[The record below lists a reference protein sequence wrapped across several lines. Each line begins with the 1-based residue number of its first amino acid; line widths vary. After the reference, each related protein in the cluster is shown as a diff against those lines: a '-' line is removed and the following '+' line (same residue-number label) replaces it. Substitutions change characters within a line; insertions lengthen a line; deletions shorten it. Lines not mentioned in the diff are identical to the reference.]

1 MNGLDFRMVGL
12 SIVFKEGVTTMG
24 IDTAK
29 PLQEDSLDVVYL
41 LRKVVSV
48 LIGAILFSCLK
59 IRRLKKRKKKKKK
72 IRSMLSSSCRAH
84 FMLLSSQPS
93 PTILVA
99 IC

>member
-1 MNGLDFRMVGL
+1 MNGLDFRMVDL
-12 SIVFKEGVTTMG
+12 SIVFKKGVTTMG
-24 IDTAK
+24 IDKAK
-29 PLQEDSLDVVYL
+29 PLKVDSLDVVYL
-41 LRKVVSV
+41 LMKVVSV
-48 LIGAILFSCLK
+48 LIGIILFSCLQ
-59 IRRLKKRKKKKKK
+59 IRRLTKRKRKKR